1 MALGTTTTLRAG
13 TGVEIRSAEL
23 NAAHSPERR
32 IAMRFCFAR
41 LVLDSRARKH
51 ESAVGRSLLIS
62 FYTFG
67 PRIAS

>member
-51 ESAVGRSLLIS
+51 ETRNHETRKVLWEDH
-62 FYTFG
+62 F
-67 PRIAS
+67 